1 MREGEETR
9 KPTLLILLGV
19 GMAVMCIGLVLALGG
34 FEIGCERDIPQED
47 TPQEDTPRYS
57 DSMVI
62 YMADDY
68 LESQGRYPQCG
79 HVTHGSYTLRKDAY
93 YRGDGVW
100 EVRYYCRSGGQKGTG
115 NLKVTVYLDES
126 ELFAQA
132 TH

>member
-1 MREGEETR
+1 M
-9 KPTLLILLGV
+9 LILLGV
-19 GMAVMCIGLVLALGG
+19 GVAVMCIGLLLALGG
-34 FEIGCERDIPQED
+34 LEIGCGRDIPQEN

-79 HVTHGSYTLRKDAY
+79 HVTDGSYTLRKDAY

-100 EVRYYCRSGGQKGTG
+100 EVRYYCRSGDQKGTG

-126 ELFAQA
+126 ELFAGA

>member
-47 TPQEDTPRYS
+47 APRYS
-57 DSMVI
+57 DSMVM

-79 HVTHGSYTLRKDAY
+79 HVTDGSYTLRKDAY

-100 EVRYYCRSGGQKGTG
+100 EVRYYCRSGDQKGTG

-126 ELFAQA
+126 ELFAGA